1 MISTMSVSVTL
12 VTDNAKA
19 YAAGIEMR
27 LFGELVKD
35 AESWI
40 SLGIMKTSEDI
51 AGDFFKVYTI
61 DSLKPSD

>member
-1 MISTMSVSVTL
+1 MVPYDIDNVRIRYFGEN
-12 VTDNAKA
+12 NAKA

-40 SLGIMKTSEDI
+40 SLGIMKTKEDI
-51 AGDFFKVYTI
+51 KGDFYQSIYT
-61 DSLKPSD
+61 